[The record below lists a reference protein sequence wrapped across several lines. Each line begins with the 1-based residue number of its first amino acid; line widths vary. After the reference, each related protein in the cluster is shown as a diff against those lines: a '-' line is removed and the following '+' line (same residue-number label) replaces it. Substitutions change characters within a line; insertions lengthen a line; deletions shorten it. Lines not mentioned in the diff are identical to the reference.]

1 MSMLDTLQRSY
12 PGGVKSYKEIYDS
25 NGTLAGYYCRSNNAD
40 EIYIPATTGNVGMVS
55 YIPGAGGSGND
66 AQMLRELINSGS
78 PPDYVITIAAS
89 CSDHN
94 NCMENGLMMAQAADL
109 NVTDNVTV
117 CFSASGFLGVDR
129 TNSFAVNHPEIAST
143 VISCEPYNTSY
154 LKMDRIK
161 GLVEG
166 NVPVVFVAPDS
177 GFHINMLNKIEELKK
192 YGINAYLMETDYRSN
207 AHIMTNRDIL
217 TNGILEYILG
227 ERDDFDATRA
237 GGYDFLT
244 YDPETGKVVY
254 ANYEDLAN
262 TKVGAVR
269 IPNIDKI
276 KSVDSF
282 NITEEI
288 SPVSTKYANLGNMKD
303 LKLASK
309 SGTVLASNYTYANTS
324 IDNIRSY
331 IKNTASNFN
340 NFTFRS
346 GSGIPG
352 CIAGY
357 LNKYFDYI
365 NSLLSSLSAETESV
379 MSYAQAVVDYDEELK
394 QGLNT
399 GQIVRTGD
407 IDYIKPG
414 LPDKNKKDKNKQG
427 GYPGGGGVAGGESPS
442 STQPEYVYDFD
453 GYTGKIIMDGD
464 KIKEIKFEY
473 TYKNKAEATANL
485 DSIKEKY
492 SRAKYIE
499 TIKVVGNC
507 IDVVFKEETYKDLT
521 YKQAAEKFFK
531 GGKLRG

>member
-1 MSMLDTLQRSY
+1 MKDALMNNY
-12 PGGVKSYKEIYDS
+12 PGGVKSYNEVYDS
-25 NGTLAGYYCRSNNAD
+25 NGNLAGYYCRSNNLD
-40 EIYIPATTGNVGMVS
+40 EIYIPANTTGNVGMVS
-55 YIPGAGGSGND
+55 YIPGSGGSGND
-66 AQMLRELINSGS
+66 AKMLRELINSGN

-94 NCMENGLMMAQAADL
+94 NCMENGLRMAQAADL

-129 TNSFAVNHPEIAST
+129 TNSFSANHPDIQST

-154 LKMDRIK
+154 LKMDRIQ
-161 GLVEG
+161 GLVDG

-192 YGINAYLMETDYRSN
+192 HGINAYLLETDYGSN
-207 AHIMTNRDIL
+207 AHIATNRDIL

-227 ERDDFDATRA
+227 ERDDFDITRA

-244 YDPETGKVVY
+244 YDPESGKVVY

-262 TKVGAVR
+262 SKIGAVR

-288 SPVSTKYANLGNMKD
+288 SPISTKYANLGNKKD
-303 LKLASK
+303 IHLVSK
-309 SGTVLASNYTYANTS
+309 SGSLLASNYTYANTS

-331 IKNTASNFN
+331 IKNTASNFSTFN
-340 NFTFRS
+340 FRS
-346 GSGIPG
+346 TSGIPG
-352 CIAGY
+352 CLSGY

-394 QGLNT
+394 QGLNI
-399 GQIVRTGD
+399 GSIVRTGD
-407 IDYIKPG
+407 IDYIKYG
-414 LPDKNKKDKNKQG
+414 LSENSNDKNKRG
-427 GYPGGGGVAGGESPS
+427 GSTPTGHAGGGGNQPS
-442 STQPEYVYDFD
+442 DKLPEYVYEFD
-453 GYTGKIIMDGD
+453 GYNGIITMDGD

-473 TYKNKAEATANL
+473 TYKNKVEANNNL
-485 DSIKEKY
+485 PVIKEKY
-492 SRAKYIE
+492 SRARYVE
-499 TIKVVGNC
+499 TIKVVENT
-507 IDVVFKEETYKDLT
+507 IDVVFKEETFKDLT
-521 YKQAAEKFFK
+521 YKQVVDKYFK